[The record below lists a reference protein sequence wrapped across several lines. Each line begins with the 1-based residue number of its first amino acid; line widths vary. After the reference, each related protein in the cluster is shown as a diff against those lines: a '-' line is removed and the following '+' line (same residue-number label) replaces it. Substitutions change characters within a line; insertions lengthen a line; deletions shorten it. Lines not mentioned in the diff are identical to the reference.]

1 MRTAYVLLAFVL
13 NAACA
18 SGPTGKISLSDERAR
33 DSVRHMQDEF
43 NRLTADAG

>member
-1 MRTAYVLLAFVL
+1 MRAAFVLIALIL

-18 SGPTGKISLSDERAR
+18 SGQTGKIDLSDERAR